1 MKDRRTTRAARWAA
15 SFLAAVFIL
24 FSFWLTPSASHA
36 QDATPE
42 AFATPVTA
50 LPAAGAAGIGDPYYP
65 LLGNGGYDVEHY
77 TIALDI
83 DVAAGS
89 LHDATT
95 TIDAIATLDLS
106 AFNLDFRGP
115 TIDEVTVNGAAA
127 DWSRDGGELTVTPQ
141 APLAAGTPFE
151 VMVRY
156 HGTPDGDDDRFEKG
170 WWATGNSVFAVG
182 EPRGSDVWYP
192 VNGHPLDKAT
202 YTLEITVP
210 EEFEVV
216 ANGHRREV
224 SIADG
229 VDGQS
234 TRTFVWENDEPT
246 ASYLVTFHA
255 AEMDVSIEERP
266 DGITLLE
273 AFPSSIDEQ
282 SRAVFDEV
290 PAMLDYFVSIFGPY
304 PFATLGNTV
313 FEDTSFNA
321 ALETQGLNSYD
332 ASSVR
337 ENTVAHEIAHQ
348 WFGNSVSPEQWQ
360 DIWLNEAF
368 ARYSEVL
375 WAEYAHGED
384 AALTTLRRQMSSFA
398 NASRDSDGEAILI
411 GDPGPEHLF
420 SGAVYAGG
428 ALMLDDLRHRLG
440 DETFF
445 TLLRAWTTQ
454 YQYGNASSADFIAL
468 AEEVSG
474 ENLDAFFQEWL
485 LTPWTPERIADRFPL
500 KATPFT

>member
-1 MKDRRTTRAARWAA
+1 MRNGLTTCTARWGA
-15 SFLAAVFIL
+15 SFLAAAVIL
-24 FSFWLTPSASHA
+24 FGLAPSGSYG
-36 QDATPE
+36 QDATP
-42 AFATPVTA
+42 AARATPV
-50 LPAAGAAGIGDPYYP
+50 AGLASAGSAGIGDPYYP
-65 LLGNGGYDVEHY
+65 QLGNGGYDVEHY

-83 DVAAGS
+83 DIAAGS
-89 LHDATT
+89 LNTAAT
-95 TIDAIATLDLS
+95 TIDAIATQDLS

-115 TIDEVTVNGAAA
+115 EIDEVTVDGHTAA
-127 DWSRDGGELTVTPQ
+127 WTREGGELTVTPQ
-141 APLAAGTPFE
+141 VPLSSGAPFDI
-151 VMVRY
+151 VVQY
-156 HGTPDGDDDRFEKG
+156 HGVPDGDDDRFEKG

-210 EEFEVV
+210 EEYEVV

-229 VDGQS
+229 LAGES
-234 TRTFVWENDEPT
+234 TKTFVWENDEPT

-255 AEMDVSIEERP
+255 AKMDVTIEERP

-273 AFPSSIDEQ
+273 AFPPSLDDQ
-282 SRAVFDEV
+282 ARAVFDDV
-290 PAMLDYFVSIFGPY
+290 PEMMEFFASIFGPY
-304 PFATLGNTV
+304 PFTTLGSTV

-321 ALETQGLNSYD
+321 ALETQGLVSYD

-348 WFGNSVSPEQWQ
+348 WFGNSVSPERWQ

-375 WAEYAHGED
+375 WAEYAHGDE
-384 AALTTLRRQMSSFA
+384 AAMATLRRQMSSFA
-398 NASRDSDGEAILI
+398 NASRGTDGDEILI

-420 SGAVYAGG
+420 SEAVYAGG
-428 ALMLDDLRHRLG
+428 ALMLDDLRQRLG

-445 TLLRAWTTQ
+445 TLLRAWTTE
-454 YQYGNASSADFIAL
+454 YYHANANSDDFIAL

-474 ENLDAFFQEWL
+474 EDLDAFFHDWL
-485 LTPWTPERIADRFPL
+485 ETPWPAERVADRYSL
-500 KATPFT
+500 NATPFT

>member
-1 MKDRRTTRAARWAA
+1 M
-15 SFLAAVFIL
+15 
-24 FSFWLTPSASHA
+24 
-36 QDATPE
+36 
-42 AFATPVTA
+42 
-50 LPAAGAAGIGDPYYP
+50 GDDYYP

-77 TIALDI
+77 TIALEI

-89 LHDATT
+89 LNDATT
-95 TIDAIATLDLS
+95 TIDAIATQELS

-115 TIDEVTVNGAAA
+115 EIDEVAVDGVAAH
-127 DWSRDGGELTVTPQ
+127 WSRSGGELTITPQ
-141 APLAAGTPFE
+141 APLAARAPFE
-151 VMVRY
+151 VTVRY
-156 HGTPDGDDDRFEKG
+156 HGTPDGDEDRFEKG

-229 VDGQS
+229 LDGQS
-234 TRTFVWENDEPT
+234 TRTFVWENEEPT
-246 ASYLVTFHA
+246 ASYLVMFHA
-255 AEMDVSIEERP
+255 ARMDVSIEERP
-266 DGITLLE
+266 DGITLLT
-273 AFPSSIDEQ
+273 AFPPTIDAQ
-282 SRAVFDEV
+282 TRAVFDDV
-290 PAMLDYFVSIFGPY
+290 PAMLDFFESIYGPY
-304 PFATLGNTV
+304 PFTALGNTV

-321 ALETQGLNSYD
+321 ALETQGLISYD

-348 WFGNSVSPEQWQ
+348 WFGNSVSPEQWRG
-360 DIWLNEAF
+360 IWLNEAF
-368 ARYSEVL
+368 ARYAEVL

-398 NASRDSDGEAILI
+398 NASRGTDGDEILI

-420 SGAVYAGG
+420 SEAVYAGG
-428 ALMLDDLRHRLG
+428 ALMLDDLRHHLG

-445 TLLRAWTTQ
+445 ALLRAWTTQ
-454 YQYGNASSADFIAL
+454 HQYGNASTADFIAL

-474 ENLDAFFQEWL
+474 EDLDAFFQEWL
-485 LTPWTPERIADRFPL
+485 LTPWTPERVADRYSL
-500 KATPFT
+500 NATPFT